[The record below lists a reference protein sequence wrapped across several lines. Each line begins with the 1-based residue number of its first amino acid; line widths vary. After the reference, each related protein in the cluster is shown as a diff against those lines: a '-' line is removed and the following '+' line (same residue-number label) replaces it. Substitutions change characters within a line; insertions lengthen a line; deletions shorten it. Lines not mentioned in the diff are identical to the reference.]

1 MVEETRWTHVSG
13 DEVGHE
19 VERDPPPDGAEDVAG
34 GVLRPAQHADGVV
47 DLGQVLEQERH
58 QQHGH
63 DGGRRARA
71 YHRRRRRP
79 DDHLR
84 SRVRPEKGHGV
95 AGTSFLWGR
104 SAVQIVWT
112 SRPGKEV

>member
-1 MVEETRWTHVSG
+1 VSG

-19 VERDPPPDGAEDVAG
+19 VEGDPPPDGAKEVAG
-34 GVLRPAQHADGVV
+34 DVLHPAQDADGVV

-63 DGGRRARA
+63 DGGRRPGA
-71 YHRRRRRP
+71 YHRRRCHP

-84 SRVRPEKGHGV
+84 THKNGHAACMSHG
-95 AGTSFLWGR
+95 
-104 SAVQIVWT
+104 
-112 SRPGKEV
+112 